1 MFFSI
6 YNKYN
11 IMMDQIDQYVFYFI
25 MQAVFISYVL
35 FIMVKYGVQK
45 SISESYYAL
54 PPKLRP
60 LFTFFCWGFAFPA
73 IIVGDSVLMFFAGTG
88 IAFVG
93 AACNMHEEFV
103 RKVHV
108 TAAILGITCAELAII
123 FDYNMWWLT
132 AAFVVASI
140 ILLIF
145 NKKHYIWWI
154 EILAFLTI
162 SIALGF
168 KIF

>member
-1 MFFSI
+1 MI
-6 YNKYN
+6 
-11 IMMDQIDQYVFYFI
+11 DQIDQYVFFFI
-25 MQAVFISYVL
+25 MQAVFISYVF
-35 FIMVKYGVQK
+35 FIMIKYGVQK

-73 IIVGDSVLMFFAGTG
+73 IIVGDSVLMFFAGSG

-108 TAAILGITCAELAII
+108 TAAIIGITCAHLAII
-123 FDYNMWWLT
+123 FNYDMWWLT
-132 AAFVVASI
+132 AGFVIISI
-140 ILLIF
+140 PIIIF
-145 NKKHYIWWI
+145 NKKTYIWWI
-154 EILAFLTI
+154 ELLSFI
-162 SIALGF
+162 SISVALGTS
-168 KIF
+168 IF